1 MIILHGISTVSLQ
14 STRALVD
21 ATREL
26 GHTADSVVYR
36 SNRLLRGAEDRS
48 LGIDMKKPWM
58 IPVYIIRI
66 LSFFFLSLRRY
77 DVFHFHFGHSLL
89 PRNMDLGILKLFGK
103 KVFMEYHGSEIR
115 YIFYRPDGGRM
126 VRTEDAGLRESS
138 RKLQRRVEKH
148 ADGII
153 VHDEEL
159 QSNLFSSYDKP
170 VHIVPLRVDLDRFP
184 ETTGFNPVPLVLH
197 APSHRGIKGTEDV
210 IKAVEQLRQRETF
223 NFRLLEGMDHQELL
237 RTLRESDIVVDQLLI
252 GSYGMLAVEAMALGK
267 QVVCFVEPL
276 EKMRG
281 DGKLP
286 VLDANPLTIR
296 DVLGKA
302 LSDRES
308 GQSMGN
314 AARSHVLAHHDN
326 RKVAAQLIG
335 IYTSTSRRPPEEK
348 GGEQA

>member
-1 MIILHGISTVSLQ
+1 MRILHGISTVSLQ

-36 SNRLLRGAEDRS
+36 SNRLLKGAEDRS
-48 LGIDMKKPWM
+48 LGIDMKKLWM

-89 PRNMDLGILKLFGK
+89 PRNIDLGILKLFGK

-115 YIFYRPDGGRM
+115 YIFYRPVNGKM

-138 RKLQRRVEKH
+138 MKLQRLVEKH
-148 ADGII
+148 ANGII

-159 QSNLFSSYDKP
+159 QSNLFSTYGKP
-170 VHIVPLRVDLDRFP
+170 VHIVPLRVDLDRFA
-184 ETTGFNPVPLVLH
+184 EASGGNPVPLILH
-197 APSHRGIKGTEDV
+197 APSHRGIKGTGDV
-210 IKAVEQLRQRETF
+210 IKAVEQLQQNKNF

-252 GSYGMLAVEAMALGK
+252 GSYGMLAIEAMALGK

-276 EKMRG
+276 EKMQG
-281 DGKLP
+281 NETLP
-286 VLDANPLTIR
+286 VLNANPFTIR
-296 DVLGKA
+296 DVLGDA

-308 GQSMGN
+308 GRCMGK
-314 AARSHVLAHHDN
+314 AARNYVLAHHDN
-326 RKVAAQLIG
+326 RKVAAQLIS
-335 IYTSTSRRPPEEK
+335 IYSGTNQHPDSAK
-348 GGEQA
+348 GGE